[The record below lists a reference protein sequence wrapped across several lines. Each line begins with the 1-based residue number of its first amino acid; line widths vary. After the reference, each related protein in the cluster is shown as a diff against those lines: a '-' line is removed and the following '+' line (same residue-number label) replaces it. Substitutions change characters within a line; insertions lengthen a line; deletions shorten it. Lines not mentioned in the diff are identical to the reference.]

1 MTYFDEE
8 LLETK
13 WQIEKQAHTTVETGI
28 YAGDDLITFENIDIP
43 CTSVSMYLPTSFM
56 VMPEKMKEIKYP
68 SRNGPEF
75 IVCNWNATVSFAFKQ
90 LEMKV
95 GRGGTKELALQ
106 SQQILKN
113 VNPSIRIRG
122 QGALDTECGHEVYWF
137 EYHGYQIDGQS
148 YNQVYLIKLDQH
160 LLYGTFSCLKED
172 KPDWGKIAKILFCSV
187 EETVKGVE

>member
-8 LLETK
+8 ILATK

-28 YAGDDLITFENIDIP
+28 YAGDDLITFENVEVP
-43 CTSVSMYLPTSFM
+43 CTNVRMYLPTSFM

-90 LEMKV
+90 LKMAV
-95 GRGGTKELALQ
+95 RNGGTKDLALH

-113 VNPSIRIRG
+113 VNPAIKIRG
-122 QGALDTECGHEVYWF
+122 QGALEAKHGHETYWF

-148 YNQVYLIKLDQH
+148 YNQVYLIRLNQH
-160 LLYGTFSCLKED
+160 VLYATFSCLKDD
-172 KPDWGKIAKILFCSV
+172 KADWGKIAKILFGTV
-187 EETVKGVE
+187 RENVKGAK